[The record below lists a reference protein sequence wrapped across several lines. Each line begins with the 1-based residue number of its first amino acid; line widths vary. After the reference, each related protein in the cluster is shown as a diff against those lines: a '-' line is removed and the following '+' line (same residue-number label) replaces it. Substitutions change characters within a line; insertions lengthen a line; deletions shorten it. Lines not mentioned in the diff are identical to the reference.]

1 MERFA
6 ALPKYGRT
14 RRFLARTPDELY
26 SSRPDLARDHS
37 AKLKS
42 GWYLGTNVSRAA
54 IERIIEMAC
63 DVANLRLG
71 RDLIINLTITSGD
84 SGSGM
89 RNGIAVEFD
98 LRWKGC

>member
-1 MERFA
+1 MAQGDEPWFGVILAGARNRTT
-6 ALPKYGRT
+6 GNTRT
-14 RRFLARTPDELY
+14 RQTA
-26 SSRPDLARDHS
+26 
-37 AKLKS
+37 
-42 GWYLGTNVSRAA
+42 GTRQEND
-54 IERIIEMAC
+54 IIEMAC